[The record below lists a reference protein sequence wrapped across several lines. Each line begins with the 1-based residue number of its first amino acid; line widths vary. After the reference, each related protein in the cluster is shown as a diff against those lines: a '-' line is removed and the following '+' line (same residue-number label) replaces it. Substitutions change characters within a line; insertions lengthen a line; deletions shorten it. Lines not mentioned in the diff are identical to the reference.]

1 MQGRWKVKLLNV
13 HRHSSNGFS
22 LIELMVVVAIVAV
35 LAMVAYPAYSQ
46 FILKGNRAA
55 AQSYLMDI
63 AQRQQLFFNDSRTF
77 AADADQLN
85 MTGPERVENN
95 YTVSFAV
102 DPNAPPTFLI
112 TATPKS
118 GTPQLSDGL
127 LSIDNTGEKLHGV
140 ESW

>member
-1 MQGRWKVKLLNV
+1 MKLLNAR
-13 HRHSSNGFS
+13 RHSSNGFT
-22 LIELMVVVAIVAV
+22 LIELMIVVAIVAA
-35 LAMVAYPAYSQ
+35 LAMIAYPSYSQ
-46 FILKGNRAA
+46 FILKGNRGA

-77 AADADQLN
+77 APDADQLN
-85 MTGPERVENN
+85 MTAPERVEDN

-118 GTPQLSDGL
+118 GTRQVSDGP

>member
-1 MQGRWKVKLLNV
+1 M
-13 HRHSSNGFS
+13 
-22 LIELMVVVAIVAV
+22 ELMIVVAIVAV
-35 LAMVAYPAYSQ
+35 LAMIAYPSYSQ

-55 AQSYLMDI
+55 AQSYLMDV

-77 AADADQLN
+77 APDADQLN
-85 MTGPERVENN
+85 MTEPERVEDN
-95 YTVSFAV
+95 YTITFAV

-118 GTPQLSDGL
+118 GTAQVSDGS
-127 LSIDNTGEKLHGV
+127 LSIDNTGEKLHGG